1 MIIGI
6 TGRGGSGKSTIARY
20 LCSKNP
26 TYKYIEV
33 DNLVEKKVFKSKR
46 LLEKVNKYYKDKK
59 YDINDIVSCYFK
71 ADEKSKIIHS
81 FFMEEVNDIIR
92 EELIKRK
99 GGNIIVDWFLLHK
112 LSIFDE
118 MDVKVLVKLDK
129 KKRIERASSRNDSE
143 SIKKFLEVDK
153 YYDDIYK
160 GKYNYII
167 YNDDFDFKIFDK
179 IIKSGD
185 EV

>member
-71 ADEKSKIIHS
+71 ADEKRKI
-81 FFMEEVNDIIR
+81 R
-92 EELIKRK
+92 R
-99 GGNIIVDWFLLHK
+99 DWHDLFSLLGQSGESSSYMQWNRGSQCESAQKQYDCFL
-112 LSIFDE
+112 
-118 MDVKVLVKLDK
+118 
-129 KKRIERASSRNDSE
+129 
-143 SIKKFLEVDK
+143 
-153 YYDDIYK
+153 
-160 GKYNYII
+160 
-167 YNDDFDFKIFDK
+167 
-179 IIKSGD
+179 
-185 EV
+185 